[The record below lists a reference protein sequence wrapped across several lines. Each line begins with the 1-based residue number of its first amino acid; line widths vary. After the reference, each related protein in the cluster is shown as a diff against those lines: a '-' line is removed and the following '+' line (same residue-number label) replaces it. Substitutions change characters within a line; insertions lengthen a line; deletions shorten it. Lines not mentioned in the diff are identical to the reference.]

1 MDRRQRELADFLRSK
16 RERLKPAAAGLPS
29 GMRRRTP
36 GLRREEVAELAGI
49 GTGWYT
55 FLEQGRDVRPSEGVL
70 RRIGKALQLD
80 GAERRYLLRLGLEPA
95 PSAPGPEM
103 VVPELACVI
112 RSMTTPAIV
121 LGRAWDV
128 LDCNEAAN
136 ALFDFRYLPCRNY
149 LRLTFT
155 PEFRSFH
162 ANWEQTVRQLV
173 GAFRAQHAASLRD
186 PRIVDLVD
194 DLEEHCPQFR
204 HYWGEQTV
212 REENSG
218 HWTCDHPSVGRLR
231 FNFVMLG
238 VLDSPGLVVKL
249 YSPGCEETRRR
260 LDELTHQLRAG
271 ERSPAHN
278 LWSALA
284 ARIRGPARNGCAA

>member
-55 FLEQGRDVRPSEGVL
+55 FLEQGRDVRPSEGAL
-70 RRIGKALQLD
+70 RRISRALQLD
-80 GAERRYLLRLGLEPA
+80 GAEQRYLLRVALEPTL
-95 PSAPGPEM
+95 SVRGPEV
-103 VVPELACVI
+103 VVPELASVVQ
-112 RSMTTPAIV
+112 SMQTPAMV

-136 ALFDFRYLPCRNY
+136 AVFDFRHLPDLNY

-155 PEFRSFH
+155 PEFHSFH
-162 ANWEQTVRQLV
+162 ANWEHTARQLV
-173 GAFRAQHAASLRD
+173 GAFRAQNAASLRD
-186 PRIVDLVD
+186 PKVAYLVD

-204 HYWGEQTV
+204 HYWAEQTV

-218 HWTCDHPSVGRLR
+218 HWTCDHPFVGRLR
-231 FNFVMLG
+231 FTFVMLG
-238 VLDSPGLVVKL
+238 VLDSPGLVAKL
-249 YSPGCEETRRR
+249 YSCACEETRRR

-271 ERSPAHN
+271 ERGPDHN
-278 LWSALA
+278 LWTALA
-284 ARIRGPARNGCAA
+284 AKVHGHARKGCAA